1 MKSPKIV
8 HEGRD
13 GWIYLIGG
21 TNGVLDQYTNLDC
34 IGKERIAAWIDL
46 LKNRKQRFSKNNIKY
61 VHFIAPE
68 KLSIYP
74 EFFDLGT
81 NTALVSP
88 ISQLLAGI
96 DASEHQLLLRDF
108 LINPLPY
115 FLRQKQHF
123 QLYWKTDSHWKFE
136 GCFCAYQLICHRLGV
151 KPLKDIHHR
160 PFGEG
165 F

>member
-123 QLYWKTDSHWKFE
+123 QLYWLLLHFLMSLEMVF
-136 GCFCAYQLICHRLGV
+136 L
-151 KPLKDIHHR
+151 
-160 PFGEG
+160 
-165 F
+165 